1 MIALLGLFLYPDQ
14 PILTAAAL
22 DLVDRN
28 VASTMLGM
36 TSFAAFGLSALS
48 PLIAGAL
55 YESGGVTAPLYYVA
69 ALFALAAGIMLVLPL
84 SRVEPA
90 DA

>member
-1 MIALLGLFLYPDQ
+1 
-14 PILTAAAL
+14 
-22 DLVDRN
+22 
-28 VASTMLGM
+28 M

-84 SRVEPA
+84 KRVGQA